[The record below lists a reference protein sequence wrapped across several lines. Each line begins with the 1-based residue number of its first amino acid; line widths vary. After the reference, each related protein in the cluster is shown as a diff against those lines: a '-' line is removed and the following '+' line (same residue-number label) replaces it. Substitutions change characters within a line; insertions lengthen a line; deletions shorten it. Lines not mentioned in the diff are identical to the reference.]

1 MVEEAITG
9 TPPLPTS
16 IGRYEI
22 NGELGRGG
30 MATVFR
36 AVDPRF
42 EREVA
47 LKILPQAMLHDTEF
61 RARFERE
68 AKVVAGLEHSAIVPV
83 YDFGE
88 DKGQPFLVMRL
99 MRGGSLTDRIMEG
112 PLSLE
117 ETARIYR
124 RLGGGLTYAHTH
136 GIIHRDLKPA
146 NILFDRTND
155 PYIADFGIAKLTE
168 SGTLTGSHIIG
179 TPAYMSPE
187 QARGEP
193 HIDGRSDVYALG
205 AILFEMLTGKQPY
218 EAETPMG
225 LAMRHITDPVPTI
238 RMVKPDLPE
247 GCEVLISKAMAKF
260 PEDRF
265 DTAEDLAAAL
275 TDVAEGK
282 VLHIEAPPKT
292 KTGVRLAQG
301 AVPAVPAVPAVAA
314 PPIPA
319 DDDPGTIAMNNPRSA
334 ATVLGR
340 LGEPISDT
348 NWHKTQ
354 PLAGLLG
361 PNWDLQKQF
370 QVFAK
375 EAFCKDTWKY
385 AWKTFWA
392 DHRTLIGWVILALGI
407 RAGVQ
412 ALGIGTGALLW
423 PWFVLMPA
431 ILAIGAAFAIR
442 KEKTNW
448 LVIPGMTILAVGLIL
463 QFNAVTN
470 YWAVWAYAGVTVL
483 LCGPG
488 MGLVLYGYL
497 GDKLKSLRVGRWLNT
512 IGFLIAVALGVF
524 LELVVRFTG
533 NPIRGLISLAVGLF
547 FAVLWNRVMARLTRD
562 WQPLAEPLAA

>member
-1 MVEEAITG
+1 MAEETITG
-9 TPPLPTS
+9 IPPLPTS

-22 NGELGRGG
+22 RGELGRGG
-30 MATVFR
+30 MATVCHAF
-36 AVDPRF
+36 DPRF

-47 LKILPQAMLHDTEF
+47 LKILPQAFLHDTEF
-61 RARFERE
+61 RTRFERE
-68 AKVVAGLEHSAIVPV
+68 ARVVAGLEHSAIVPV

-88 DKGQPFLVMRL
+88 DNGQPFLVMRL
-99 MRGGSLTDRIMEG
+99 MRGGSLSDRIMEG
-112 PLSLE
+112 PVSLE
-117 ETARIYR
+117 ETARIFR

-146 NILFDRTND
+146 NILFDGAND

-205 AILFEMLTGKQPY
+205 AILFEVLTGKQPY

-238 RMVKPDLPE
+238 LMVKPDLPE

-260 PEDRF
+260 AEDRF

-292 KTGVRLAQG
+292 RTGVRLAQPTA
-301 AVPAVPAVPAVAA
+301 AVPAPS
-314 PPIPA
+314 IPA
-319 DDDPGTIAMNNPRSA
+319 DDDPATVAMDNPRNA
-334 ATVLGR
+334 ATVLGKLR
-340 LGEPISDT
+340 EPISDT

-375 EAFCKDTWKY
+375 EAFCKDTWSY
-385 AWKTFWA
+385 AWQTFWA
-392 DHRTLIGWVILALGI
+392 DHRPLIGWVLLALGI

-423 PWFVLMPA
+423 PWVFLMPA
-431 ILAIGAAFAIR
+431 VLATGAAFAMR
-442 KEKTNW
+442 RQKTNW
-448 LVIPGMTILAVGLIL
+448 LVIPGSVVGILGLIL

-470 YWAVWAYAGVTVL
+470 YWAAWAYGGVALL

-488 MGLVLYGYL
+488 IGLVLFGYL
-497 GDKLKSLRVGRWLNT
+497 EDNLKVLKVGRWLNT
-512 IGFLIAVALGVF
+512 VGFLLAVGLGVF
-524 LELVVRFTG
+524 LELVLKFTG
-533 NPIRGLISLAVGLF
+533 NPIRGIITLAVGLF
-547 FAVLWNRVMARLTRD
+547 LAIAWNRLMARLTRD
-562 WQPLAEPLAA
+562 WQPFAEPVAA